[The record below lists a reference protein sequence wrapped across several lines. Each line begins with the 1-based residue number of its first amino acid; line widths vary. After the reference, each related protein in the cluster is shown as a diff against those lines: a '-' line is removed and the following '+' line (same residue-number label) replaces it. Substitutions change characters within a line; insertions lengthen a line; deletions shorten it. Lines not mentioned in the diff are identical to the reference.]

1 MSDVDD
7 HGGST
12 TATTEDPRNGF
23 ASMAPVIIGIT
34 SAVATVAALF
44 SWDAVERGR
53 FEDECDK
60 GNAAALL
67 GYRVLH
73 FTPAHVEDGR
83 ALAVI
88 QQALGIEQ
96 VA

>member
-53 FEDECDK
+53 FEDECVAQGGVVQQVHNTTRDADNVR
-60 GNAAALL
+60 GRCLL
-67 GYRVLH
+67 
-73 FTPAHVEDGR
+73 DG
-83 ALAVI
+83 
-88 QQALGIEQ
+88 Q
-96 VA
+96 VVATRK